1 VLKRAENIRL
11 KYIISYIFFLQTVI
25 SYPENRGGKGLK
37 EKGKE
42 KAENSLGDLVYI
54 PYTHT
59 LLFFYLFPI
68 F

>member
-1 VLKRAENIRL
+1 MLKRAENIRL

-42 KAENSLGDLVYI
+42 KAENDWGKIEKLKG
-54 PYTHT
+54 
-59 LLFFYLFPI
+59 
-68 F
+68 

>member
-1 VLKRAENIRL
+1 MLKRAENIRL

-42 KAENSLGDLVYI
+42 KAENDWGKIEQEKSMVYMI
-54 PYTHT
+54 
-59 LLFFYLFPI
+59 
-68 F
+68 